1 MRLPIKALV
10 DSCGLLLTGE
20 VEKWT
25 LIPSHYKL
33 LSSFVTVTIFQG
45 ESLRPDSQTKTHLF
59 LTSRTQLGGWRE
71 VRLSIFSAGIIKD
84 TKLAGHVHQ
93 SVVDCQPAIY
103 VCTLLHQI
111 SGTGQPG
118 AALIQSLK
126 LKLPS
131 PCSWLSIIKGYI
143 ITLQFEKSNLK

>member
-1 MRLPIKALV
+1 MDTYSLPLQTVKLICNC
-10 DSCGLLLTGE
+10 DNISRGE
-20 VEKWT
+20 T
-25 LIPSHYKL
+25 A
-33 LSSFVTVTIFQG
+33 G
-45 ESLRPDSQTKTHLF
+45 DCRRQTKTHLF

-118 AALIQSLK
+118 AGLI
-126 LKLPS
+126 
-131 PCSWLSIIKGYI
+131 
-143 ITLQFEKSNLK
+143 